1 MNKKIFSTKL
11 FQLNFKTLSL
21 ILGICFTMILSISTS
36 ILLGKFID
44 FLQQNK
50 FNVQENI
57 YYILGLFLIT
67 VISLICTLLFV
78 NYFPLKMQLEKSI
91 ETSQA
96 VMEEILRLPQKDY
109 QDKDSGYYIN
119 LVTSSSFTFA
129 DIFAQINTQFIG
141 NILCVLI
148 LLIISAFINIYF
160 TILFIIYI
168 PIYYIVTQA
177 PTKKI
182 SKFQESG
189 LATQDAFLSSTKQIV
204 SDKRSINISKAN
216 DYYNESYCNKSN
228 KYLKFV
234 TKYKLFEIIS
244 EQMPNILSGILQIS
258 TLGLSTYLFYKNQI
272 SLGTIILM
280 FQFSSLLQ
288 APVNRCFQI
297 LIHKAVN
304 KPHLTR
310 IQEFIG
316 QYKNSGFEKYY
327 KDQKKLLVINDGKFY
342 TTDKKDQLLF
352 EVDNMELEKNSLI
365 IIKGENGSGKSMFV
379 NFITGYSDPG
389 SFTGNISIDTSVKD
403 VAYLSYPI
411 LLVSGNLKENLF
423 NKSMK
428 EELINILNIDFEN
441 KIIDDKSRNLSFG
454 QQQKLNLLRVLSKDS
469 NVIIL
474 DEPFTN
480 LDKETIES
488 LTKYIIGLKGSV
500 TIIAI
505 THSEELDES
514 ADYILDI
521 RDKKI
526 SNYINNKNTLENN

>member
-1 MNKKIFSTKL
+1 MNKKSFSTKL
-11 FQLNFKTLSL
+11 FQPNFKTLSL
-21 ILGICFTMILSISTS
+21 VFGICLTMILSIATNVLFS
-36 ILLGKFID
+36 KFID
-44 FLQQNK
+44 SIQQSR
-50 FNVQENI
+50 FNVKENI
-57 YYILGLFLIT
+57 YYIVGLFLLT
-67 VISLICTLLFV
+67 VISLIFTLFFV
-78 NYFPLKMQLEKSI
+78 NYFPLKMQLKKSI
-91 ETSQA
+91 ETSQR
-96 VMEEILRLPQKDY
+96 VMKEVLNIPQKDY

-129 DIFAQINTQFIG
+129 DVFAQINTQLIG

-148 LLIISAFINIYF
+148 LLVISAFINIYF
-160 TILFIIYI
+160 TVLFIIYI
-168 PIYYIVTQA
+168 PIYYVITQA

-189 LATQDAFLSSTKQIV
+189 LPTQDAFLSSTKQIV
-204 SDKRSINISKAN
+204 TDKRSINISKAE
-216 DYYNESYCNKSN
+216 DYYNKAYCEKSN

-244 EQMPNILSGILQIS
+244 EQMPSILSGILQIS

-280 FQFSSLLQ
+280 FQFSNLLQ
-288 APVNRCFQI
+288 DPVNRCFQI
-297 LIHKAVN
+297 LIYKAVN
-304 KPHLTR
+304 KPHLAR

-327 KDQKKLLVINDGKFY
+327 KDQNELLVINDGKFY

-352 EVDNMELEKNSLI
+352 EVDHMEIKKNSLVI
-365 IIKGENGSGKSMFV
+365 VKGENGSGKSMFV

-389 SFTGNISIDTSVKD
+389 SFTGDISIDTSVKD

-411 LLVSGNLKENLF
+411 LLVNGDLEENLF
-423 NKSMK
+423 KK
-428 EELINILNIDFEN
+428 PIKKELIDVLNIDFEN

-480 LDKETIES
+480 LDKESIED
-488 LTKYIIGLKGSV
+488 LTEYIISLKDNNTV
-500 TIIAI
+500 IAI
-505 THSEELDES
+505 THSEELDEK
-514 ADYILDI
+514 ADYILNI
-521 RDKKI
+521 QDKKI
-526 SNYINNKNTLENN
+526 SNSKL

>member
-304 KPHLTR
+304 KPDLTR

-526 SNYINNKNTLENN
+526 SNYINNKNTLESD